1 MGERFAVEKGICSL
15 NAPSSCDGVGY
26 DCVEHER
33 KKHVLRMTLVRYKI
47 ARLIRSPKCMKL

>member
-15 NAPSSCDGVGY
+15 NAPSSCDGGGY

-33 KKHVLRMTLVRYKI
+33 KKHVLNIRIRM
-47 ARLIRSPKCMKL
+47 AGLIRSPKCLKL